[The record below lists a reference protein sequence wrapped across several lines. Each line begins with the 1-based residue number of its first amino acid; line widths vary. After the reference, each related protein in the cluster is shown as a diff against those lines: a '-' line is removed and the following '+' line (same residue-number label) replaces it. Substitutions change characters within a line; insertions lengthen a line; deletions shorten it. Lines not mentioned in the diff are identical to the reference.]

1 MGNKRSGRRRLPTET
16 KRLRG
21 STIRHDVTREPRW
34 GGPGRPEMPEHVADD
49 PYAAEKWHELA
60 GKLEASKVLNR
71 GHGETLALF
80 AEGWADYRRKR
91 EEWALM
97 GRKSVIVQ
105 TWDDIQGKHRTRIVD
120 NPIVKQ
126 LRLQGEYLMKLAG
139 EFGLTPAT
147 SSKVVTQ
154 DAGAEDP
161 FDTFLA
167 GPTVLPF
174 TKR

>member
-1 MGNKRSGRRRLPTET
+1 MGNKRSGRRRIPTET

-21 STIRHDVTREPRW
+21 STIRHDVAREPTW
-34 GGPGRPEMPEHVADD
+34 GGHGRPAMPIHVADD
-49 PYAAEKWHELA
+49 PYAVAAWNDLTPM
-60 GKLEASKVLNR
+60 LENAKVLSPAH
-71 GHGETLALF
+71 GHMLTVLSEAL
-80 AEGWADYRRKR
+80 ADYRRKR

-105 TWDDIQGKHRTRIVD
+105 SWDDIQGKHRTRIVD
-120 NPIVKQ
+120 NPLVKQ
-126 LRLQGEYLMKLAG
+126 LRGQSDLLMRLLG
-139 EFGLTPAT
+139 EFGLSPAT

-154 DAGAEDP
+154 DAGDEDP

-174 TKR
+174 KR